1 LSTSETTSSKKSP
14 PADKP
19 ATKALSNSKP
29 KSQWF
34 VYLARCADSSLY
46 AGVTT
51 DCQRRELEHNG
62 QGKAGARY
70 TKTRR
75 PVQIVWSEPH
85 PDRSS
90 ACKREAAIKK
100 ISRRDKLG
108 LIRDKVGSGKLE
120 VGSKKQTSK
129 QTKPTK
135 NKRRRLAELKTV
147 GSRK

>member
-1 LSTSETTSSKKSP
+1 LSSSTASSSKKSP
-14 PADKP
+14 SADKP
-19 ATKALSNSKP
+19 AAKSNS

-46 AGVTT
+46 TGVTT

>member
-1 LSTSETTSSKKSP
+1 MSNNTASSSKKNP

-19 ATKALSNSKP
+19 AAKAQSKSKP

-34 VYLARCADSSLY
+34 VYLARCADNSLY

-51 DCQRRELEHNG
+51 DCQRREREHNG

-75 PVQIVWSEPH
+75 PVTIVWFEPH

-90 ACKREAAIKK
+90 ACKREAEIKK
-100 ISRRDKLG
+100 SPRKHKLG
-108 LIRDKVGSGKLE
+108 LIAQVGSSELHDKVASNE
-120 VGSKKQTSK
+120 S
-129 QTKPTK
+129 
-135 NKRRRLAELKTV
+135 
-147 GSRK
+147 

>member
-1 LSTSETTSSKKSP
+1 MSSSTVSSPKKSS

-19 ATKALSNSKP
+19 AAKAQSKSKP

-51 DCQRRELEHNG
+51 DCQRREREHNG

-108 LIRDKVGSGKLE
+108 LIRGSSEYRVASSELRDKVASNE
-120 VGSKKQTSK
+120 S
-129 QTKPTK
+129 
-135 NKRRRLAELKTV
+135 
-147 GSRK
+147 